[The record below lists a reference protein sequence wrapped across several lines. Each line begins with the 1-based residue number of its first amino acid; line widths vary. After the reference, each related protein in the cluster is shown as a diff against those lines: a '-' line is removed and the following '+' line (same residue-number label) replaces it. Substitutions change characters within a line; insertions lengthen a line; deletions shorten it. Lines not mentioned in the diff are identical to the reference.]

1 MTAGSLVP
9 FAGLAVLGALVE
21 LDERGLFAGVLRTP
35 VLVGT
40 LTGWIV
46 GHAALGLAI
55 GIVFALLWPA
65 PFRSGGHRD
74 PSPGIAALVGAAAV
88 ALPTVDVRV
97 GATLGQIFSETGN
110 ADLGWGVLVGAG
122 GAYLHHRF
130 ERKLR
135 AKFGHAENAPAVPA
149 ALRARAWREALLFG
163 ATIGVAAGLVGVL
176 LLELRIVE
184 RSISAGWDGGAWH
197 WIILAAFL
205 GVASQFGR
213 SRGKA
218 TGVREWALGVCL
230 GATVVVVFGS
240 VW

>member
-1 MTAGSLVP
+1 MSPSSVLP
-9 FAGLAVLGALVE
+9 FVGLAALGALVE
-21 LDERGLFAGVLRTP
+21 LDERGLFAGILRTP
-35 VLVGT
+35 VLVGA
-40 LTGWIV
+40 LTGWVV

-97 GATLGQIFSETGN
+97 GTTLRQIFAETGN

-122 GAYLHHRF
+122 GAYIHHRI
-130 ERKLR
+130 ETKLR
-135 AKFGHAENAPAVPA
+135 SRFGRAEGEPSIPA
-149 ALRARAWREALLFG
+149 ALRTRAWGEALLLG
-163 ATIGVAAGLVGVL
+163 AAIGVVAGLLGEAML
-176 LLELRIVE
+176 ALRFVE
-184 RSISAGWDGGAWH
+184 RSIEAGWDGGAWH
-197 WIILAAFL
+197 WIVLAAFL

-213 SRGKA
+213 SRGKI
-218 TGVREWALGVCL
+218 TGVREWAIGVGL
-230 GATVVVVFGS
+230 GAFAVVLFGS